1 MHIPKKIKIGSF
13 IVNIRLVPNLQD
25 DGALNGEDTILLN
38 ADLDSKA
45 LGLTFMHEIVHAI
58 NPAFSEKDVEWLSRS
73 LYQVFEDNHL
83 LK

>member
-1 MHIPKKIKIGSF
+1 MLIPKTLKVGAFQVEVKQ
-13 IVNIRLVPNLQD
+13 VKNLQD

-38 ADLDSKA
+38 ADLDDKA
-45 LGLTFMHEIVHAI
+45 KGLTFFHEIVHAI
-58 NPAFSEKDVEWLSRS
+58 NPGFSEKDVEWLSRA